1 MVPVPVMTT
10 GFHFTYPDLFMNY
23 LTPDTYIADGN
34 ITLFCG
40 SHSESFKKDILHSS
54 LLGQLVANTSTVNN
68 THPNTWF
75 ASYRKTLG
83 NLFWN
88 LKSLGNSSIKN
99 EPSSILSLAQ
109 IGLSGILQREQLQ
122 QLANAFSIIKQLPD
136 DSPAIE
142 AILNKI
148 QRENISTAGIGDDR
162 RDENPT
168 FTVSTLLTIVCENK
182 TIISFQVSLETSH
195 AVDITILDQKLPKKI
210 ILGDPETT
218 LWSTYLIEDKYTSV
232 RNQIIGKLGT
242 KTKTNLFQISP
253 PALTH

>member
-1 MVPVPVMTT
+1 MT
-10 GFHFTYPDLFMNY
+10 YS
-23 LTPDTYIADGN
+23 TPDIYIVNGN

-40 SHSESFKKDILHSS
+40 SHSENFKRDILHSS
-54 LLGQLVANTSTVNN
+54 LLGQLVADTHN

-88 LKSLGNSSIKN
+88 LKSFNNKIIKN
-99 EPSSILSLAQ
+99 EPSSILSLAKT
-109 IGLSGILQREQLQ
+109 GLSGTLQKGQLQ
-122 QLANAFSIIKQLPD
+122 QLTDTFSIIKQLPD

-142 AILNKI
+142 AILNKF
-148 QRENISTAGIGDDR
+148 QRENISNAGIGDDR
-162 RDENPT
+162 QDEKCT
-168 FTVSTLLTIVCENK
+168 FTVSILLTIVCENK

-195 AVDITILDQKLPKKI
+195 AVDITILDQALSEKN

-218 LWSTYLIEDKYTSV
+218 LWSTYLIEDKYASV
-232 RNQIIGKLGT
+232 RNQIIEKLGT